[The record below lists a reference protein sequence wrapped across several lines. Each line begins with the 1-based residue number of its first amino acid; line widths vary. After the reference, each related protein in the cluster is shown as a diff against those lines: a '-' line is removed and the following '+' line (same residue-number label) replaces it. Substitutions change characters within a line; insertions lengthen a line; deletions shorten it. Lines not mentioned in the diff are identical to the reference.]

1 MPAAVYE
8 LEGEGLDGQR
18 KFFTKPWAMTTVMF
32 LGMSF
37 CLPLAYLE
45 QWRARKGKLTA
56 AEEPL
61 LGGAEAGPLPGT
73 CTPVS
78 CTSAAMTLVAA
89 VHLHAP

>member
-1 MPAAVYE
+1 MAVYE
-8 LEGEGLDGQR
+8 LEGEGSDGQR

-61 LGGAEAGPLPGT
+61 LGGADVRWLSAPLAQR
-73 CTPVS
+73 VRHV
-78 CTSAAMTLVAA
+78 LR
-89 VHLHAP
+89 L